1 MHRIRTCS
9 YPHPKQTHSGAG
21 RADGNGPT
29 LPDCQGREKQ
39 PGTAQKARVETILL
53 TSKSCNSGAGSS
65 GQAGSKGDTER

>member
-1 MHRIRTCS
+1 M
-9 YPHPKQTHSGAG
+9 
-21 RADGNGPT
+21 GNSQT
-29 LPDCQGREKQ
+29 LPDRQGREKQ